1 MLQIH
6 PEQPPG
12 TVAKMQLGAAYADTL
27 IDHMCQLDI
36 NSEASQERL
45 TSIICTIGPACKE
58 VAILEQM
65 MEAGMNVARLNFS
78 HGTHEY
84 HAGTIANLKTAA
96 MNYSRKINRVYP
108 LAIALDT
115 KGPEIRTGLL
125 AAVGS
130 VPSVR

>member
-1 MLQIH
+1 
-6 PEQPPG
+6 
-12 TVAKMQLGAAYADTL
+12 MQLGAAYANTL

-58 VAILEQM
+58 VAVLEQM
-65 MEAGMNVARLNFS
+65 METGMNVARLNFS

-84 HAGTIANLKTAA
+84 HAGTIANLRTAA

-115 KGPEIRTGLL
+115 K
-125 AAVGS
+125 
-130 VPSVR
+130 